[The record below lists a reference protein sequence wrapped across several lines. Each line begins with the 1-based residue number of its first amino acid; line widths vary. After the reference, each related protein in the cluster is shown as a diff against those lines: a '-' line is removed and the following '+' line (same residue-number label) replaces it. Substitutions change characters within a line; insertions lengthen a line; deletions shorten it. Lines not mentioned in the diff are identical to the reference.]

1 MRKSRW
7 IAIVCMVATL
17 TALTACV
24 APTEDRVNNALR
36 QEAERLV
43 DDISDA
49 TYRNGF
55 RDRDALERTV
65 RLLPDQKIVTRG
77 MQNLHW
83 EGDNLLA
90 VVSFSSSAQ
99 QTEAEGS
106 GRYSAISCGKL
117 TINIDEIRFDP
128 IVCPDNIP
136 LEYGSTQVIDYK
148 LAKIEKK
155 VESKWR

>member
-1 MRKSRW
+1 
-7 IAIVCMVATL
+7 MVATL
-17 TALTACV
+17 TALTACTD
-24 APTEDRVNNALR
+24 TEGRVNNGLR
-36 QEAERLV
+36 QEAEKLV
-43 DDISDA
+43 DDVADA

-55 RDRDALERTV
+55 RDRDALEKTV
-65 RLLPDQKIVTRG
+65 QLLPDQKIVARG
-77 MQNLHW
+77 IRDLHW

-106 GRYSAISCGKL
+106 GRYSAVSCGKL
-117 TINIDEIRFDP
+117 SINIDKIRFDP

-136 LEYGSTQVIDYK
+136 LEYGSTKVIDYK
-148 LAKIEKK
+148 LSKIEKN

>member
-1 MRKSRW
+1 M
-7 IAIVCMVATL
+7 IATL
-17 TALTACV
+17 TACGFGVDTK
-24 APTEDRVNNALR
+24 DRVNNTLR
-36 QEAERLV
+36 QGAERLV
-43 DDISDA
+43 DDVADA

-55 RDRDALERTV
+55 RDRDALEQTV

-99 QTEAEGS
+99 QTEVEGS

-117 TINIDEIRFDP
+117 TINIDEILFDP
-128 IVCPDNIP
+128 MICPDNIP
-136 LEYGSTQVIDYK
+136 LEYGSTKVIDYK
-148 LAKIEKK
+148 LSKIEKN